1 MDPGAGLQKRFTSF
15 WISDARRSGTPD
27 HPFRA
32 RGRVSLVRTIAR
44 FRRKDCEEMTT
55 RARRDE
61 LTGWTMFAAVWLVVA
76 GSFNVINGITAIH
89 RSKYYVNEMLFSS
102 LSTWGW
108 IILVFGIIQLLAGYL
123 VFARSDA
130 GNLLGVAAAVIAAV
144 LWFFFL
150 FASPFGALL
159 ALIMNGLVIY
169 GLTIG
174 RDPA

>member
-1 MDPGAGLQKRFTSF
+1 
-15 WISDARRSGTPD
+15 
-27 HPFRA
+27 
-32 RGRVSLVRTIAR
+32 
-44 FRRKDCEEMTT
+44 MTHG
-55 RARRDE
+55 ARRDE

-76 GSFNVINGITAIH
+76 GSFNLISGITAIH
-89 RSKYYVNEMLFSS
+89 RSKYYVSDVLFSS
-102 LSTWGW
+102 VSTWGW

-130 GNLLGVAAAVIAAV
+130 GNLLGVAAAVVAV
-144 LWFFFL
+144 VIWFFFL

-174 RDPA
+174 RDTA

>member
-1 MDPGAGLQKRFTSF
+1 
-15 WISDARRSGTPD
+15 
-27 HPFRA
+27 
-32 RGRVSLVRTIAR
+32 
-44 FRRKDCEEMTT
+44 MTHG
-55 RARRDE
+55 ARRDE

-76 GSFNVINGITAIH
+76 GSFNLISGITAIH
-89 RSKYYVNEMLFSS
+89 RSKYYVSDVLFSS
-102 LSTWGW
+102 VSTWGW

-130 GNLLGVAAAVIAAV
+130 GNLLGVAAAVVAV
-144 LWFFFL
+144 VIWFFFL

-174 RDPA
+174 RDAA

>member
-1 MDPGAGLQKRFTSF
+1 
-15 WISDARRSGTPD
+15 
-27 HPFRA
+27 
-32 RGRVSLVRTIAR
+32 
-44 FRRKDCEEMTT
+44 MTT
-55 RARRDE
+55 RRRPDE

-76 GSFNVINGITAIH
+76 GSFNLISGITAIH
-89 RSKYYVNEMLFSS
+89 RSKYYVSDVLFSS
-102 LSTWGW
+102 VSTWGW

-130 GNLLGVAAAVIAAV
+130 GNLLGVAAAVVAV
-144 LWFFFL
+144 VIWFFFL

-174 RDPA
+174 RDTA